1 MWVNKEEPK
10 SLERPVWQVSSDVFS
25 KRRKTCTSLDHTPGV
40 DAEGA
45 AGAEAFKR
53 WGHRRAFT
61 SSSSDFLT
69 RQFRTGHLSRCARWA
84 RGAGEGRHVRGL
96 YMMSVDGLSPRAGG
110 RQLPATSRARGR
122 AVNRGLA
129 RGEGTGGTLWLRG
142 SATPSSEQLRASES
156 LDGPRRDSGRRRA
169 AHRLR
174 DWGGRRA
181 RPRRTHPP
189 PCATRGAGRVC
200 FVRSISQP
208 PRVASAAP
216 GAVGISV
223 GRPHEGNSPR
233 SRDLSAE
240 EAKRRVQGFS
250 S

>member
-1 MWVNKEEPK
+1 VWVNKEEPK

-84 RGAGEGRHVRGL
+84 RGFGEGRHVRGL

-110 RQLPATSRARGR
+110 RQLA
-122 AVNRGLA
+122 
-129 RGEGTGGTLWLRG
+129 GEGAGGEQGAGEGRG
-142 SATPSSEQLRASES
+142 
-156 LDGPRRDSGRRRA
+156 DRRDTMVE
-169 AHRLR
+169 RLR
-174 DWGGRRA
+174 DA
-181 RPRRTHPP
+181 
-189 PCATRGAGRVC
+189 
-200 FVRSISQP
+200 F
-208 PRVASAAP
+208 
-216 GAVGISV
+216 
-223 GRPHEGNSPR
+223 E
-233 SRDLSAE
+233 
-240 EAKRRVQGFS
+240 
-250 S
+250 